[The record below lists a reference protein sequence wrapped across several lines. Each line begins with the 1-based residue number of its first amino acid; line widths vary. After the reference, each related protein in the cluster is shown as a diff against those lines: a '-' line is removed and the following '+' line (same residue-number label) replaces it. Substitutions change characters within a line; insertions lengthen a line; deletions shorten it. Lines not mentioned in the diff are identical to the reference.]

1 MPREKATKIEER
13 NEEAPL
19 SVEAPVVVPASI
31 PEPESIQEPVV
42 AFSKWFKVRGKERGF
57 KPHWATGM
65 QAYTDTGVP
74 RSMTDWDEIFRA
86 Y

>member
-1 MPREKATKIEER
+1 MPREKVTKIEEHS
-13 NEEAPL
+13 EEAPL
-19 SVEAPVVVPASI
+19 SVVAPVVVSTPTT
-31 PEPESIQEPVV
+31 ESVQESVV

-65 QAYTDTGVP
+65 QAYTDTSVP
-74 RSMTDWDEIFRA
+74 HSMTEWDQIFRA